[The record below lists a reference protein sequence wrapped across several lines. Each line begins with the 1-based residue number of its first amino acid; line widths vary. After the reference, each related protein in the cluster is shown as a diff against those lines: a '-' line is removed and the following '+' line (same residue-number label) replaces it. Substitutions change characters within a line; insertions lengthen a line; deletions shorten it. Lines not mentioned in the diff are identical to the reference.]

1 MSKTT
6 TEFALIENN
15 IKEQS
20 EAILNNRAPMVMGS
34 TSKEDFDA
42 EIAKGLENIRAGR
55 IFTAAEVRAEM
66 ERDFGL

>member
-1 MSKTT
+1 MSKTA

-20 EAILNNRAPMVMGS
+20 EAILNNRAPMVVGS

-42 EIAKGLENIRAGR
+42 EIAKGLEDISTGR
-55 IFTAAEVRAEM
+55 TFIAAEIRAEM

>member
-20 EAILNNRAPMVMGS
+20 EAILNNRAPMVMES

-42 EIAKGLENIRAGR
+42 EIAKGLEDIRAGR
-55 IFTAAEVRAEM
+55 TSTAAEVRAEM
-66 ERDFGL
+66 ERD

>member
-1 MSKTT
+1 MSKTA

-42 EIAKGLENIRAGR
+42 EIAKRLEDIRAGR
-55 IFTAAEVRAEM
+55 TFTAAEVRSEM